1 MYILKYI
8 KNTNIYMYMS
18 VYTFMCA
25 FSNNQR
31 RGNEFERE

>member
-8 KNTNIYMYMS
+8 KNTNIYMYMC
-18 VYTFMCA
+18 VYTFMYA
-25 FSNNQR
+25 FNNQR